1 MIDKL
6 RGVMCHKLYIF
17 TFLSFTRIQV
27 WRHVHETLNST
38 NVACLNGKKCFEISV
53 MKNNSPFA
61 TNIFLVDEK

>member
-27 WRHVHETLNST
+27 WRLEHETHNST
-38 NVACLNGKKCFEISV
+38 NVACMNGRKYFEISV
-53 MKNNSPFA
+53 MKNNSPVSTYIFA
-61 TNIFLVDEK
+61 R